1 MSKQI
6 FKKLID
12 SAILFDLL
20 EKICIKKEDHY
31 VIDHNAYKKMKFHNL
46 LQPFLNKLEEYYHES
61 KKYYILRDCTY
72 NSFTNIIRQICKF
85 INIAYTSQ
93 IHYNHSTYFIHYIIY
108 FPKENDNLYSN
119 GK

>member
-6 FKKLID
+6 FKKSI
-12 SAILFDLL
+12 SSSVLFDLL

-31 VIDHNAYKKMKFHNL
+31 IIDNNSYKKMKFHEL
-46 LQPFLNKLEEYYHES
+46 LLPFLHKLQDYYHES
-61 KKYYILRDCTY
+61 KKYYIERECTY

-85 INIAYTSQ
+85 NNIPFTSQ
-93 IHYNHSTYFIHYIIY
+93 IYYNQSTYFINYIIY
-108 FPKENDNLYSN
+108 FPKEKEEETQ